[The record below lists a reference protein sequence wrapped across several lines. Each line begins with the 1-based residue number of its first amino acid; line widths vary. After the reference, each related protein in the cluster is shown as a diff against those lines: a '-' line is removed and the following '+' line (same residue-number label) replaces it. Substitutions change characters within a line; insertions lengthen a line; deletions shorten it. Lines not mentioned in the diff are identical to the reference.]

1 MDIREPTSGKT
12 ARSGAPAKTSR
23 IARGVLSVRRT
34 REPMT
39 LSLPPFTRAVTWLIG
54 INTGV
59 FLLSLLPRLASALRY
74 CELVPADVVEHGFVW
89 QIITYSF
96 LHAGLGHWFW
106 NMIGLWMFGSAI
118 ENAWGTRRFL
128 ELYFIGVVGAA
139 ITTIALSF
147 AHVLGN
153 PGSATVGASGG
164 IFAVLIA
171 FGILFAENEIMM
183 IPFPITIKAKYFV
196 GILIV
201 VTLALAISGGGNVNY
216 VAHLGGLLFGWLY
229 VRRGP
234 KPALVKMDL
243 SERYYGLRN
252 SYYRWKRRRAARK
265 FEVYMREHDRDV
277 HFDEHGNYIPPDD
290 RRKGNGGGKS
300 GWVN

>member
-1 MDIREPTSGKT
+1 
-12 ARSGAPAKTSR
+12 
-23 IARGVLSVRRT
+23 
-34 REPMT
+34 MT
-39 LSLPPFTRAVTWLIG
+39 LSLPPFTKAVIWLLG

-59 FLLSLLPRLASALRY
+59 FLVMLLLARTAVGVYVKYY
-74 CELVPADVVEHGFVW
+74 CELVPSDVIQHGFVW
-89 QIITYSF
+89 QLVTYSF
-96 LHAGLGHWFW
+96 LHEGFGHWFW

-118 ENAWGTRRFL
+118 ESAWGTRRFL

-147 AHVLGN
+147 AHILGN
-153 PGSATVGASGG
+153 PGQATVGSSGG

-171 FGILFAENEIMM
+171 FGILFAESEILM
-183 IPFPITIKAKYFV
+183 IPFPLRIKAKYFV

-201 VTLALAISGGGNVNY
+201 ATLALAIAGGGNVAY

-234 KPALVKMDL
+234 KPALVKGNF

-252 SYYRWKRRRAARK
+252 SYYRWKRRRAAKK
-265 FEVYMREHDRDV
+265 FEVYMREHDRNV

-290 RRKGNGGGKS
+290 DVRKGNGGGKS